1 MFKIKKNKK
10 GFTVIELLIVVT
22 IMALLI
28 AVVLPGFSSFRK
40 SQILSNS
47 SEEILSSLSRAR
59 SETLASVSSSEYGV
73 HFDSDQVVIF
83 KGTIYTTPNSSNE
96 IIKIVSP
103 ATISNNLSGGGNDVY
118 FSKLYGV
125 PNKTG
130 TILVSIP
137 GYSTTKIIT
146 ILASG

>member
-47 SEEILSSLSRAR
+47 SEEIRSSLSRAR

-83 KGTIYTTPNSSNE
+83 KGTIYT
-96 IIKIVSP
+96 KI
-103 ATISNNLSGGGNDVY
+103 GR
-118 FSKLYGV
+118 
-125 PNKTG
+125 
-130 TILVSIP
+130 
-137 GYSTTKIIT
+137 
-146 ILASG
+146 ASCRERV